1 MGYSQDT
8 IRIQLWLSCEDTIR
22 IQSGIQSGYNQ
33 NTVQNTIRIQVW
45 LSSQDTIG
53 IQNRIQLGYNQDT
66 DQDTSIG
73 QSIRNRSESNQ
84 NTDGIHSG
92 YKSEGGIRLYPDA
105 LAEFERTKEAPFGF
119 LEVFWVFATH
129 FELFDLGVCECHH

>member
-1 MGYSQDT
+1 MRIQSEYRPGYNQDTGLVEQSRYNQDTEQDT
-8 IRIQLWLSCEDTIR
+8 IRIQL
-22 IQSGIQSGYNQ
+22 GYN
-33 NTVQNTIRIQVW
+33 
-45 LSSQDTIG
+45 
-53 IQNRIQLGYNQDT
+53 
-66 DQDTSIG
+66 QDTSIG

-129 FELFDLGVCECHH
+129 FELFDLGVCECHR

>member
-1 MGYSQDT
+1 MYPKNTLEYTSGYS
-8 IRIQLWLSCEDTIR
+8 RIQKYVCILPRTPEYMTDYRIQVR
-22 IQSGIQSGYNQ
+22 IQSGYS
-33 NTVQNTIRIQVW
+33 
-45 LSSQDTIG
+45 
-53 IQNRIQLGYNQDT
+53 QDT

-129 FELFDLGVCECHH
+129 FELFDLGVCECHR

>member
-1 MGYSQDT
+1 MQLAGYNLDTGQDT
-8 IRIQLWLSCEDTIR
+8 IRIQVWFEQSRYNQDAGQDTIR
-22 IQSGIQSGYNQ
+22 IQSGYS
-33 NTVQNTIRIQVW
+33 
-45 LSSQDTIG
+45 
-53 IQNRIQLGYNQDT
+53 QDT

>member
-1 MGYSQDT
+1 MVEQSRYNRDTIRIQSRYRPGYNQDTGLVEQSGYNWNTGQDT
-8 IRIQLWLSCEDTIR
+8 IRIQSR
-22 IQSGIQSGYNQ
+22 
-33 NTVQNTIRIQVW
+33 
-45 LSSQDTIG
+45 
-53 IQNRIQLGYNQDT
+53 YNQDA

-129 FELFDLGVCECHH
+129 FELFDLGVCECHR

>member
-1 MGYSQDT
+1 MVEQSRYNRDT
-8 IRIQLWLSCEDTIR
+8 EQDTIR
-22 IQSGIQSGYNQ
+22 IQSG
-33 NTVQNTIRIQVW
+33 
-45 LSSQDTIG
+45 
-53 IQNRIQLGYNQDT
+53 YNQDT
-66 DQDTSIG
+66 VQDTSIG
-73 QSIRNRSESNQ
+73 QSIGNRSESNQ

-129 FELFDLGVCECHH
+129 FELFDLGVSECHR